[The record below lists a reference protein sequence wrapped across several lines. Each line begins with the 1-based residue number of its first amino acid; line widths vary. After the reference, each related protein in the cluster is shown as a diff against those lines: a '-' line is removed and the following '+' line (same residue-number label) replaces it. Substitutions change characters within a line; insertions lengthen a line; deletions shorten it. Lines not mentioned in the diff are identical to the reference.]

1 MSAIRVLFSLT
12 LLVSTTAAAQAPR
25 QQIEAQ
31 NAKFLAAA
39 NAKDGAAV
47 GALYATDAMVL
58 APNAPAIK
66 GREAIA
72 AFWGGMVKNGLKVD
86 KLATTE
92 VVAHGGMAHEM
103 GEYSLQVTPAKG
115 AVIHDHGKYIVIWKR
130 DGKQG
135 WQLYR
140 DIWNSDVPAAK

>member
-1 MSAIRVLFSLT
+1 MSALRVLLGLT
-12 LLVSTTAAAQAPR
+12 FLATTTAAAQAPR

-31 NAKFLAAA
+31 NAKFIAAV
-39 NAKDGAAV
+39 NARDAATV

-66 GREAIA
+66 GRDGIT
-72 AFWGGMVKNGLKVD
+72 AFWGSMARNGLKVD

-92 VVAHGGMAHEM
+92 FVAHGGMAHEM
-103 GEYSLQVTPAKG
+103 GEYSLQVTPATG
-115 AVIHDHGKYIVIWKR
+115 PVMHDHGKYIVIWKR
-130 DGKQG
+130 DGKHG

>member
-1 MSAIRVLFSLT
+1 MSAIRVLLGLT
-12 LLVSTTAAAQAPR
+12 LLATGTVSAQAPR

-31 NAKFLAAA
+31 NAKFLAAVS
-39 NAKDGAAV
+39 AKDAAAV

-66 GREAIA
+66 GRDAIA
-72 AFWGGMVKNGLKVD
+72 AFWGGMAKNGLKVD

-92 VVAHGGMAHEM
+92 VVARGGMAHEM
-103 GEYSLQVTPAKG
+103 GEYALQVTPATG
-115 AVIHDHGKYIVIWKR
+115 AVMRDHGKYIVIWKR
-130 DGKQG
+130 DGKHG